1 MSAKTCE
8 HCGKAFERPGMSPNK
23 FAGMRFCCRTC
34 ADLARR
40 GKPSSR
46 PLVNGVECMI
56 DGCTDMARCRR
67 MCNTHYRA
75 WIRWGDPLHKGTPG
89 RKKPQPEPTKRKRF
103 VVVRSWEPVVII
115 GPDSTPVTC
124 PDCGVIYSATDDPIL
139 AACALDNH
147 QRFHK
152 EEAAA

>member
-1 MSAKTCE
+1 
-8 HCGKAFERPGMSPNK
+8 MSP
-23 FAGMRFCCRTC
+23 ASSLICLWSSMAIR
-34 ADLARR
+34 ARALI
-40 GKPSSR
+40 GSP
-46 PLVNGVECMI
+46 
-56 DGCTDMARCRR
+56 
-67 MCNTHYRA
+67 
-75 WIRWGDPLHKGTPG
+75 
-89 RKKPQPEPTKRKRF
+89 
-103 VVVRSWEPVVII
+103 WEPVVII